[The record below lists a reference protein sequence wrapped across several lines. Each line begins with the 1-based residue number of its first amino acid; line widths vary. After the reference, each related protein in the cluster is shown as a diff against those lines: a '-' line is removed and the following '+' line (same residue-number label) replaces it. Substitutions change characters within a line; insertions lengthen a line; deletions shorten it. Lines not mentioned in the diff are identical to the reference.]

1 MVSKPYLHEQCT
13 HVSRQGR
20 GTRFTDFRIKCD
32 LEAGVPAGDSLLQKD
47 SNASTFCP
55 RLPFADS
62 ALRTPQE
69 TFCLLVFVLLI
80 RAVNNFNP
88 NTWEA

>member
-20 GTRFTDFRIKCD
+20 GTRFTDLRIKCD

-69 TFCLLVFVLLI
+69 NFLFVSFCFVKQGSEQ
-80 RAVNNFNP
+80 F
-88 NTWEA
+88 